1 MAKNKMIKQKIEEIN
16 EWLINVRRDIH
27 STPEPGLEEFITKSK
42 IENYLKEMNVNY
54 KTFKNH
60 TGIVAFIDNNKDKTI
75 AIRSD
80 IDALPIL
87 EKNDTP
93 YKSKHEG
100 FMHACGH
107 DAHTA
112 ILLGTIN
119 ILKNLELDCN
129 LKFFFQ
135 PAEETTGGAT
145 LLIKDNCME
154 NVDYIIGLH
163 VDPNLEVG
171 TVELKYDTLN
181 ASTDDVEI
189 KIKGQKCHG
198 AYPHQGNDAI
208 LSSAHV
214 ITSLQS
220 IISRNINPT
229 NSAVLSLCMING
241 GLQENIICDDVLIS
255 GTLRTLDEETRNLTK
270 EKIVQISKNVCNAF
284 SCDAEVVFHKGYDAL
299 INNNEIID
307 ILKENFIQT
316 FGDENVLIRKHPT
329 LGAEDFSFFLNEC
342 MGAFYH
348 IGCKNEEKNIT
359 SPLHTDTFDIDED
372 CLKVGVL
379 SQVSSVL
386 RLMKG

>member
-1 MAKNKMIKQKIEEIN
+1 MIKQKIEEIN

-42 IENYLKEMNVNY
+42 IEKYLKEMNVNY

-181 ASTDDVEI
+181 ASTDDVQI

>member
-1 MAKNKMIKQKIEEIN
+1 MIKQKIEEIN

-284 SCDAEVVFHKGYDAL
+284 SCDSEVVFHKGYDAL

-316 FGDENVLIRKHPT
+316 FGDKNVLIRKHPT